1 MNVKLKE
8 FFYLSNLLSI
18 SRMVLAYPLFY
29 LIKINTESGN
39 YWLMGLAVFAA
50 LTDVLDGYFSRKFNQ
65 ITDLGKLL
73 DPLADKVAMAFL
85 AIGLILYRGYPLP
98 LVALLLYRD
107 VFIIV
112 FGLIGLVKSEKPV
125 MANFWGKLNTVVV
138 SISGLLLIFNYSG
151 IVYKIAIIAGYFTI
165 LISGVSYL
173 IVGEKILFEKGW
185 GRIFFRVIVFLVTAA
200 FLYFI
205 SGYNFL

>member
-1 MNVKLKE
+1 MKIKLKE

-18 SRMVLAYPLFY
+18 SRMILGYPLFY
-29 LIKINTESGN
+29 LIKLNTETGN
-39 YWLMGLAVFAA
+39 YWLMGLALFAA

-65 ITDLGKLL
+65 VTDLGKVL
-73 DPLADKVAMAFL
+73 DPLADKVAMAFI

-107 VFIIV
+107 IFIIV
-112 FGLIGLVKSEKPV
+112 IGLIGLAKSEKPV

-138 SISGLLLIFNYSG
+138 SISGLLLIFNYTG
-151 IVYKIAIIAGYFTI
+151 IVYQIAVIAGYFTI

-173 IVGEKILFEKGW
+173 IVGEKLLFEKGW
-185 GRIFFRVIVFLVTAA
+185 GRFFFRMVISLVTAA
-200 FLYFI
+200 FFYLI